1 LRRRYVRVAG
11 RSGPIPMEDAH
22 VKRRS
27 TSILSTAAAG
37 VFVLLLPGCGGGG
50 STPHVNPKPTP
61 SGSPPP
67 STACTSSVSIQD
79 ALRRNRSSLRHTS
92 SVNPST
98 YTFNSNP
105 SGLTVFINS
114 AAVGQTSFSTTPQF
128 SNQPYVGAI
137 TGPQA
142 SYSVCYS
149 QGADGPH
156 TIYYNT
162 AADTNGKLASIG
174 AAGVVR
180 SAAARTHLGTAMLV
194 RIPPRPH
201 PASGAFDRLRI
212 QVRYFAASIPA
223 GERIAVEIERR
234 EGGTRGQTLG
244 APRAG
249 TINRIVWIPRGESPQ
264 SFAARF
270 RKHAAVFD
278 ARPLPLRYAQS
289 STPFLPNDTF
299 YDPVNQWDL
308 SGAGTTGLIGAPN
321 GIAAPYAWGYTKG
334 SRATQIAIIDTGADL
349 THADLASQ
357 PGLGPKVTYQVRW
370 VAGEPPYPDRGGGAA
385 QDADGHGTNVSGIAA
400 ADTDNGYGVAGTGF
414 NVALQLYRIFPT
426 PVPPNYTSNPG
437 YGASTADEAQ
447 AIYDAINHHVRVINL
462 SLGSCE
468 GQGNPDPTEFDA
480 VEAAI
485 AAGVVVVAAAGN
497 ERSGQ
502 GGGGCQSAN
511 TIDFPAAYPG
521 VVSVGAT
528 SLRDSGSQNP
538 NTATE
543 YVASYSNS
551 GPGLGVVAPGGD
563 PSSASDSDPLH
574 WVTNLYSNTVADPN
588 QRCSPPPPC
597 LALFA
602 GTSQATPHVS
612 GVAALMVSANPLL
625 GPAQVKRILESTAD
639 NINDPNQGHGRV
651 NAYRALAAV
660 LHDTT
665 QLPPPTASN
674 FVAIAYTVTPGSN
687 KPNILNQTFT
697 FGVPLRTD
705 GTWRIADVGP
715 SVPTFEIGLWYDAN
729 GNGIVDSGDY
739 FGSAGPCSGTAP
751 CSAASAIGATPVPPG
766 FVLK

>member
-1 LRRRYVRVAG
+1 MKG
-11 RSGPIPMEDAH
+11 RSI
-22 VKRRS
+22 
-27 TSILSTAAAG
+27 TILGAAAG
-37 VFVLLLPGCGGGG
+37 ACFALLLPACGGGG
-50 STPHVNPKPTP
+50 STPHVNPTPAP

-67 STACTSSVSIQD
+67 SQACTASVSIQD
-79 ALRRNRSSLRHTS
+79 AMRRNRSSVRHTS
-92 SVNPST
+92 SINPSV

-105 SGLTVFINS
+105 AGLTVFVNS
-114 AAVGQTSFSTTPQF
+114 VAVGKTSFGVTPKF

-137 TGPQA
+137 VGPKT

-174 AAGVVR
+174 AGTVVR
-180 SAAARTHLGTAMLV
+180 SAAARSRIPPAMLV
-194 RIPPRPH
+194 RVPMRVH
-201 PASGAFDRLRI
+201 RASGGVDRLRI
-212 QVRYFAASIPA
+212 QVRFSVAAIHGDERVAA
-223 GERIAVEIERR
+223 GIERA
-234 EGGTRGQTLG
+234 EGGTRGATLG
-244 APRAG
+244 APHAG

-264 SFAARF
+264 SFAARL
-270 RKHAAVFD
+270 RKHAEVVD

-289 STPFLPNDTF
+289 STPFFPNDTF
-299 YDPVNQWDL
+299 FDPVDQWDL
-308 SGAGTTGLIGAPN
+308 SGAGTAGLVGAPN
-321 GIAAPYAWGYTKG
+321 AIAAPYAWGYTSG
-334 SRATQIAIIDTGADL
+334 VRSTEVAIIDTGADL
-349 THADLASQ
+349 THPDLAPQ
-357 PGLGPKVTYQVRW
+357 PGLGAKVTYQVRW
-370 VAGEPPYPDRGGGAA
+370 VASEPPYPDTGGGAA
-385 QDADGHGTNVSGIAA
+385 QDQDGHGTNVSGITG
-400 ADTDNGYGVAGTGF
+400 ADTNNGFGVAGTGF
-414 NVALQLYRIFPT
+414 NVGLQVYRIFPT
-426 PVPPNYTSNPG
+426 PVPPNYTSDPN

-468 GQGNPDPTEFDA
+468 GQGNPDPTEFAA

-485 AAGVVVVAAAGN
+485 NAGVVVVAAAGN

-502 GGGGCQSAN
+502 GGSGCGSAN

-528 SLRDSGSQNP
+528 SLLDNGSQDP
-538 NTATE
+538 TTATE
-543 YVASYSNS
+543 AVASYSNS
-551 GPGLGVVAPGGD
+551 GPGLAVVAPGGD
-563 PSSASDSDPLH
+563 PSSNTDGDPLH
-574 WVTNLYSNTVADPN
+574 WITNLYSNTVADPT
-588 QRCSPPPPC
+588 QRCMGPPPC

-612 GVAALMVSANPLL
+612 GVAALMITANPSL

-639 NINDPNQGHGRV
+639 NINDPNQGHGRI

-665 QLPPPTASN
+665 QIPPPTSTN

-687 KPNILNQTFT
+687 RPNIQNQTFT

-705 GTWRIADVGP
+705 GTWRIADVLP
-715 SVPTFEIGLWYDAN
+715 SAPTFEIGLWYDAN
-729 GNGIVDSGDY
+729 GDGIVDAGDY
-739 FGSAGPCSGTAP
+739 FGSAGPCTGTSP
-751 CSAASAIGATPVPPG
+751 CSAAAGIGVTLVPPG